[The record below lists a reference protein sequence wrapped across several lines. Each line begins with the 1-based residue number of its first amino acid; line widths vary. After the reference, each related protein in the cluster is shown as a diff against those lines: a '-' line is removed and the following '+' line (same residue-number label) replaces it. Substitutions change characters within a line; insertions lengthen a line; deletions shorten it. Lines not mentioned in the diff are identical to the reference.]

1 MVAAEG
7 GLEEPGAAILHFFYF
22 CISITVMAKSDRPG
36 AFEEV
41 VLLAVARLLD
51 QGYGVTILREIE
63 ECTKTRPA
71 LGAIYATLERLEAR
85 GWVAS
90 YLGEASPVRG
100 GRARRHYRLTAT
112 GARALETTRRMF
124 DRLWDG
130 LAIGRGARS

>member
-1 MVAAEG
+1 
-7 GLEEPGAAILHFFYF
+7 
-22 CISITVMAKSDRPG
+22 MAKSDRPG

-41 VLLAVARLLD
+41 VLLAVARLSD

-63 ECTKTRPA
+63 ERTRTRPA

-85 GWVAS
+85 GWISS
-90 YLGEASPVRG
+90 YQGEASPVRG

-112 GARALETTRRMF
+112 GSRALEATRQMF

-130 LAIGRGARS
+130 LALGRGSR